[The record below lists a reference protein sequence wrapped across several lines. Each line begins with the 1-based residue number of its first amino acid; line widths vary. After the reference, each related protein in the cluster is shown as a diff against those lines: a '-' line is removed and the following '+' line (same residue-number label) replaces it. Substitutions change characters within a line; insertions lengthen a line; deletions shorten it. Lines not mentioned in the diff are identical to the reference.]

1 HEVSPAPALGF
12 ERETQAKEALIL
24 RRCSPTGKANHLVLG
39 KAPLVD
45 GLAYLCHEPAI
56 KGHVVQRQQ
65 RGPEHL
71 SRQEEVMQVG
81 PAEMAAR
88 VARTTGLDRS
98 GISLEARVAQPQGAI
113 ERKRGGIA
121 AIPGR

>member
-1 HEVSPAPALGF
+1 MNSKGTNMPSELPGCCAGGSPDCCAKTTRVANMRFLRLLCGRFALGF
-12 ERETQAKEALIL
+12 GRERQAKEALIL

-65 RGPEHL
+65 R
-71 SRQEEVMQVG
+71 
-81 PAEMAAR
+81 
-88 VARTTGLDRS
+88 
-98 GISLEARVAQPQGAI
+98 
-113 ERKRGGIA
+113 
-121 AIPGR
+121 